1 MSHASPFTVAAS
13 APVAVSVSD
22 YIRAHWD
29 LSAREGSHPTRDN
42 IEPLPVRHT
51 VPCIDGHFE
60 AMFYWDT
67 YFTNLGLLLHDR
79 VDLARGN
86 CEAMFHL
93 VEQKGFMP
101 NSTFK
106 GDDTRSQPP
115 YLCAMVRDVFART
128 RDLAWLRRAVAVL
141 EREHAFWQSRRLTP
155 CELNRHYHHATDDY
169 LLNFYRDAL
178 VGRLRFSPD
187 APEADR
193 LRVAAHYLGEA
204 ETGWDFNPRYSGRCG
219 DFAQVELNCL
229 LHGYETSLADF
240 HLELGLPHA
249 SAWRQRAAARARLIH
264 AHLWDEE
271 RGLFLDYDY
280 TSSRRSAVASL
291 GTFQPLFEGIA
302 TPAQAARVHANL
314 PLFEREHGLAVCE
327 ERSRDRTFYQ
337 WGFPNGWPPLTYVAV
352 QGLRRYGYEADAR
365 RIADKFCAWVE
376 RDFARTGQLWEKFDV
391 LTGEIAGGEYA
402 AQPMLGWTAGVYLAF
417 RQGGSVLNH

>member
-1 MSHASPFTVAAS
+1 MSSSPSFRPATSAA
-13 APVAVSVSD
+13 VSD
-22 YIRAHWD
+22 YIRSHWN
-29 LSAREGSHPTRDN
+29 LSAREGFHPTRAN
-42 IEPLPVRHT
+42 IVPLPVRHT

-79 VDLARGN
+79 VDLARDN

-93 VEQKGFMP
+93 IGAKGFMP
-101 NSTFK
+101 NSTFF

-128 RDLAWLRRAVAVL
+128 RDLAWLRRAVPLL
-141 EREHAFWQSRRLTP
+141 EREYAFWHTHRLTP
-155 CELNRHYHHATDDY
+155 CGLNRHYHHASDAY
-169 LLNFYRDAL
+169 LLAFYRDAL
-178 VGRLRFSPD
+178 VGRLRLPAD
-187 APEADR
+187 APETDQ
-193 LRVAAHYLGEA
+193 LRIAANYLGEA

-240 HLELGLPHA
+240 YRQLDLPGTA
-249 SAWRQRAAARARLIH
+249 LWADRAADRARLIH
-264 AHLWDEE
+264 THLWDEV
-271 RGLFLDYDY
+271 RGLFLDYDH
-280 TSSRRSAVASL
+280 TAGLRSRVASL
-291 GTFQPLFEGIA
+291 GTFQPLYEGLA
-302 TPAQAARVHANL
+302 TPEQAARVHANL
-314 PLFEREHGLAVCE
+314 ALFEREHGLAVCE
-327 ERSRDRTFYQ
+327 ESSRDRTFYQ

-365 RIADKFCAWVE
+365 RIARKYCAWVE

-391 LTGEIAGGEYA
+391 VTGGIAGGEYD
-402 AQPMLGWTAGVYLAF
+402 AQPMLGWTAGVYLALQDAF
-417 RQGGSVLNH
+417 PETVA